1 MHDPRIQELLNAY
14 LKHELDFEEYRR
26 LRTDYIDALNGTQRY
41 IPSKPV
47 DAEEEIEAQTAKAH
61 SSFLHNQQLLL
72 GVILSPLPIN
82 DSKYPQTQWAYV
94 LLMLPLQL
102 EL

>member
-72 GVILSPLPIN
+72 GVILVVFIIIAV
-82 DSKYPQTQWAYV
+82 TIAY
-94 LLMLPLQL
+94 Q
-102 EL
+102 